1 MVQGRH
7 QICRLLFLRRRPA
20 ARPPRPRD
28 SSSSSS
34 SFLLGYHADTQVPRS
49 DTQVPARYPGYQV
62 SVDTRVPGPLDP
74 MTPPPPPLSLLGYHA
89 DTQSIPRYQGYQVP
103 ADTNVP
109 GTTSVP
115 YPRYQEDLAV
125 RGDDAD
131 EVSPEHAIPRRIFGG
146 EVAATSAM
154 TPAR

>member
-34 SFLLGYHADTQVPRS
+34 FLLGYQGLIPWYLLDTQG
-49 DTQVPARYPGYQV
+49 TRYQSIPGYQDL
-62 SVDTRVPGPLDP
+62 S
-74 MTPPPPPLSLLGYHA
+74 TPRLLLLLLSLGGTY
-89 DTQSIPRYQGYQVP
+89 QSIPRYQGYQVP
-103 ADTNVP
+103 ADTSVP